1 MGKRSSQNRSKQPLV
16 GPLALRALLIFT
28 FLSVLFISTAFFTV
42 YAGIKSGEI
51 EKRFLKPAKESWQSF
66 LKNLTAPA
74 PSPSHLK
81 LSITPTPTPTPTPRI
96 QQSPPQIYYEYKQP
110 QYSYPTPVPGRPGS
124 KEWEE
129 DFWRTWD
136 ERGKW
141 IEQKNK
147 EVEESQKKFCE
158 QNPNLCNR

>member
-1 MGKRSSQNRSKQPLV
+1 MGKRSSQRKS
-16 GPLALRALLIFT
+16 LRALLIFA
-28 FLSVLFISTAFFTV
+28 FLFILFFSTAFFTV
-42 YAGIKSGEI
+42 YAGVKSGEI
-51 EKRFLKPAKESWQSF
+51 EKRILKPAKDSWNSF
-66 LKNLTAPA
+66 LKNLTS
-74 PSPSHLK
+74 PSPTPVPLEVYS
-81 LSITPTPTPTPTPRI
+81 TPTPTPTPIPKT
-96 QQSPPQIYYEYKQP
+96 QQPPSRIYYYESKPP

-129 DFWRTWD
+129 EFWRTWD
-136 ERGKW
+136 EKGKW